1 MIQRMSHVTL
11 FVNNQD
17 EAKDF
22 YVSKLGFDVRTDHT
36 MESGFRWL
44 TVGPKTQPEME
55 IALMKVAEGPMC
67 DAETAATL
75 EKLVKKGT
83 FSVGVFETADCKRTY
98 EELKGRGVEFMQEPE
113 EQFYGIE
120 AIGKDNS
127 GNWFS
132 MTQRVKDLSQKKSS
146 CRSAE

>member
-44 TVGPKTQPEME
+44 TVGPIMT
-55 IALMKVAEGPMC
+55 LVL
-67 DAETAATL
+67 TA
-75 EKLVKKGT
+75 
-83 FSVGVFETADCKRTY
+83 SV
-98 EELKGRGVEFMQEPE
+98 ELSVVWK
-113 EQFYGIE
+113 
-120 AIGKDNS
+120 
-127 GNWFS
+127 
-132 MTQRVKDLSQKKSS
+132 
-146 CRSAE
+146 